1 MIIVVTWRF
10 RSQRTFFG
18 LNGDYIK
25 DVYEQFFLMK
35 YYGGWSFTE
44 AYNLPISIR
53 RWFLDRLS
61 KQLNTERENMENS
74 YRKASNQAKSS
85 KGHSFTS

>member
-1 MIIVVTWRF
+1 
-10 RSQRTFFG
+10 
-18 LNGDYIK
+18 
-25 DVYEQFFLMK
+25 MK

-74 YRKASNQAKSS
+74 YKKASNKANSS
-85 KGHSFTS
+85 KGRSFTS